1 MKKNLDMKVNH
12 LNYQQKEKIERLIEK
27 YKTVLAKDKYDI
39 INTVKEYKA
48 HIDLLVEKYCSKKP
62 YRCTIEDKK
71 ARLLEEN
78 LLEES
83 YSLFAVPVKLAFKKE
98 FKKDANK
105 IAEPQVLFDRVLDE
119 KNEKLQIF
127 LNGGYKLSLL
137 VDSTKD

>member
-71 ARLLEEN
+71 SKTVRRKP
-78 LLEES
+78 S
-83 YSLFAVPVKLAFKKE
+83 RG
-98 FKKDANK
+98 
-105 IAEPQVLFDRVLDE
+105 I
-119 KNEKLQIF
+119 I
-127 LNGGYKLSLL
+127 
-137 VDSTKD
+137 